1 MSFHFLTI
9 VPAIIAQIPSI
20 PTNIYPYI
28 GAIALVLGLL
38 LAFFGESIF
47 KLLTSLIG
55 ALIGGLIGYS
65 FGIVLGG
72 LIGGIFVALIG
83 AVIGGLLFYFVAE
96 AGIALVLAYFT
107 FLGVLYLFGVGGGI
121 STLRSSLG
129 IAEIAGLIA
138 GFAVFM
144 IAIIFFEDI
153 VAIVTAVA
161 GGLLVDYALTVFN
174 LGTLGTIISVVVI
187 VIGLVYQFSRI
198 RSKRLLN
205 GVAKSQSGNS
215 GF

>member
-1 MSFHFLTI
+1 MR
-9 VPAIIAQIPSI
+9 
-20 PTNIYPYI
+20 
-28 GAIALVLGLL
+28 GA
-38 LAFFGESIF
+38 
-47 KLLTSLIG
+47 
-55 ALIGGLIGYS
+55 
-65 FGIVLGG
+65 
-72 LIGGIFVALIG
+72 
-83 AVIGGLLFYFVAE
+83 
-96 AGIALVLAYFT
+96 
-107 FLGVLYLFGVGGGI
+107 
-121 STLRSSLG
+121 LG

-174 LGTLGTIISVVVI
+174 LGTLGTVIAVVVI

-198 RSKRLLN
+198 RSKRLRN
-205 GVAKSQSGNS
+205 GVAKVEPRSGNS